1 MDAAQSKA
9 AFEQAKLHFANDEFQ
24 QAYTILNGLNKA
36 FPGDKNVLFPM
47 ARCLVKLNQPESA
60 QKACDFLIQK
70 FDHPG
75 AKQLKQEIQNTADD
89 MGDLQVN
96 MLDFDLDA
104 KPSRHAAPAPLQ
116 RASALSEYM
125 PIIIWV
131 SLFVVGFLVLWFA
144 RASTDEEVTQYLEY
158 LSELE
163 SKGTEQTSEVVF
175 ESFPYGAVVKV
186 LIAGVFFTYIM
197 YCFASYLSLLTL
209 GGLPNDDFGEDM
221 KDVALYTLICCL
233 LALIPI
239 LGWIACIVILS
250 KHYEMSTGRTIL
262 LCMLWFVFA
271 LAISVPNN
279 FVLNILVAA

>member
-1 MDAAQSKA
+1 
-9 AFEQAKLHFANDEFQ
+9 
-24 QAYTILNGLNKA
+24 
-36 FPGDKNVLFPM
+36 
-47 ARCLVKLNQPESA
+47 
-60 QKACDFLIQK
+60 
-70 FDHPG
+70 
-75 AKQLKQEIQNTADD
+75 
-89 MGDLQVN
+89 
-96 MLDFDLDA
+96 
-104 KPSRHAAPAPLQ
+104 
-116 RASALSEYM
+116 M